1 MYHKVKYCYFT
12 AIKLDWQDF
21 NKVLLCEK
29 LLLEIKQSNSFIFSY
44 TVTTCMFNI
53 CFVANLASQVE
64 QSIDILPW
72 WTHFLCWVI
81 CCINEPVP
89 VWREIGTG
97 FSHMSGEATN
107 VGKRNSSQITNGTF
121 PIVHEWLSRR
131 DEIIIPHERRSRE
144 WGIIISSQLLSQEWK
159 IGNVPWVMS
168 EEFYPSLFLS
178 RPELTFP
185 YKKENFNISYP
196 KIWKMHQYS

>member
-1 MYHKVKYCYFT
+1 MWEKPIPISLQT
-12 AIKLDWQDF
+12 RIGSILIKD
-21 NKVLLCEK
+21 EK
-29 LLLEIKQSNSFIFSY
+29 ISKKIPKMFFEIFMRI
-44 TVTTCMFNI
+44 
-53 CFVANLASQVE
+53 
-64 QSIDILPW
+64 
-72 WTHFLCWVI
+72 
-81 CCINEPVP
+81 EPIP

-107 VGKRNSSQITNGTF
+107 VGKRNSSRITNGTF
-121 PIVHEWLSRR
+121 PIFHEWLSRR

-185 YKKENFNISYP
+185 YKKENFNIWQINWILNWTLNWIKVFIILISIE
-196 KIWKMHQYS
+196 KELCIKTIDSIR